1 MLEKERFPQ
10 LSKKLADCGVSFI
23 TDIRAEGRGAAIANT
38 YFLSMGDRY
47 YMIDAACGKKR
58 LGQIRDHLQGRDCD
72 LLVTHSHLD
81 HSANSAAA
89 VNKRSP
95 IIFHPLVEHK
105 IDNLQRNYTEITP
118 AMINA
123 FGIEGFFGRTG
134 MLRPSMRKKLLFI
147 QKYFPSFFTFLMK
160 LVTLALLRIS
170 IGHIHSPHA
179 NVQYLSYADQRDLIF
194 DGIHFS
200 GWDLGNGIFALET
213 PGHQDDHLAF
223 YIPQRKIMFA
233 GDLINF
239 LNPNDI
245 LDGSIKDTHNGLH
258 KMLQLAKAGGI
269 DILALSHA
277 LPIIG
282 NDQAISYIRT
292 IIAQQEEIF
301 ATVAG
306 IVDSCADK
314 NDFTEIIDQI
324 YQHDSALMK
333 RVLKINYPRS
343 VSFIDVYVY
352 LYLREFLIPNV
363 D

>member
-1 MLEKERFPQ
+1 MLTKQRFPE
-10 LSKKLADCGVSFI
+10 LSKKLGDCGVSFI

-38 YFLSMGDRY
+38 YFLDMGDQY

-58 LGQIRDHLQGRDCD
+58 LRRIRDHLQGRNCD
-72 LLVTHSHLD
+72 LLATHSHLD
-81 HSANSAAA
+81 HSANSGAA
-89 VNKRSP
+89 VNLRSR

-123 FGIEGFFGRTG
+123 FGVEGFFGRTG

-147 QKYFPSFFTFLMK
+147 QKHFPSFFSQLMK
-160 LVTLALLRIS
+160 LVSLALLRIN

-213 PGHQDDHLAF
+213 PGHQNDHLAF
-223 YIPQRKIMFA
+223 YIPGRRIMFA

-245 LDGSIKDTHNGLH
+245 LDGSIKDTHAGLQRM
-258 KMLQLAKAGGI
+258 KMLADAGGI
-269 DILALSHA
+269 NILALSHA
-277 LPIIG
+277 LPIVG
-282 NDQAISYIRT
+282 SDQAVSYIRT
-292 IIAQQEEIF
+292 IIAQQDEIF

-306 IVDSCADK
+306 IVDSCSDK
-314 NDFTEIIDQI
+314 NDFAEIIAKI
-324 YQHDSALMK
+324 YRHESELMK

-352 LYLREFLIPNV
+352 LYLQEFLHPDI